1 MVFRTRKPSRNVFSL
16 EKLPSGLSR
25 YWMGMDAMRKL
36 LAREKMVISVSI
48 SKPCERMGKDLTNRG
63 DMARMPVMTSS
74 ICRPRFQNML
84 MQRRTSMLP
93 LLWNGRLFSVK

>member
-1 MVFRTRKPSRNVFSL
+1 M
-16 EKLPSGLSR
+16 E
-25 YWMGMDAMRKL
+25 AIRKL

-48 SKPCERMGKDLTNRG
+48 SNPCERMGKDLANRG

-74 ICRPRFQNML
+74 ICWPRLQNML